1 MTARGKMRSDGGRPP
16 RSRRESGEGHHG
28 DEVVQLSV
36 FAVPRGEIK
45 TRGKSLCRRRQEKGK
60 VNSHEGAC
68 QMAIL
73 DEYNSI
79 LMK

>member
-1 MTARGKMRSDGGRPP
+1 MRSDGGRPP

-28 DEVVQLSV
+28 DEVVRLSV

-45 TRGKSLCRRRQEKGK
+45 LEGNHSAAAVKKKERLIRRKEHARWQFLT
-60 VNSHEGAC
+60 NITAY
-68 QMAIL
+68 L
-73 DEYNSI
+73 